1 MAIYA
6 INFKSTINLVVMKYL
21 LGLLI
26 VVCVGWQSCAND
38 NNIIENYS
46 SQKCGM
52 TPEEVEVKIE
62 EIREKYPNIKN
73 WYYEVKDYDSI
84 SNQDLVLLEKRIR
97 EMSEWVDEQ
106 ENL

>member
-1 MAIYA
+1 
-6 INFKSTINLVVMKYL
+6 MKHLIYL
-21 LGLLI
+21 LLFVFCLCGHG
-26 VVCVGWQSCAND
+26 CTND
-38 NNIIENYS
+38 DYVIEDCP

-52 TPEEVEVKIE
+52 TPEEVEVRDE

-97 EMSEWVDEQ
+97 EMSEWVDEN
-106 ENL
+106 EVKNK

>member
-1 MAIYA
+1 
-6 INFKSTINLVVMKYL
+6 MKYL

>member
-1 MAIYA
+1 
-6 INFKSTINLVVMKYL
+6 MKHLIYL
-21 LGLLI
+21 LLFVFCLCGHG
-26 VVCVGWQSCAND
+26 CTND
-38 NNIIENYS
+38 DYVIEDCP

-52 TPEEVEVKIE
+52 TPEEVEVRVE

-97 EMSEWVDEQ
+97 EMSEWVG
-106 ENL
+106 ENEVKNK

>member
-1 MAIYA
+1 MCGHGC
-6 INFKSTINLVVMKYL
+6 T
-21 LGLLI
+21 
-26 VVCVGWQSCAND
+26 ND
-38 NNIIENYS
+38 DNIIEDCS

-52 TPEEVEVKIE
+52 TPEEVETRVE

-84 SNQDLVLLEKRIR
+84 SNQDLVLLEKKIR

-106 ENL
+106 ENLIN

>member
-1 MAIYA
+1 
-6 INFKSTINLVVMKYL
+6 MKHLIYL
-21 LGLLI
+21 LLFVFCLCGHG
-26 VVCVGWQSCAND
+26 CTND
-38 NNIIENYS
+38 DYVIEDCP

-52 TPEEVEVKIE
+52 TPEEVEVRVE

-97 EMSEWVDEQ
+97 EMSEWVDEN
-106 ENL
+106 EGKNK

>member
-1 MAIYA
+1 
-6 INFKSTINLVVMKYL
+6 MKYL
-21 LGLLI
+21 LGVLI

>member
-1 MAIYA
+1 M
-6 INFKSTINLVVMKYL
+6 KNLIYL
-21 LGLLI
+21 LLFVFCLCGHG
-26 VVCVGWQSCAND
+26 CTND
-38 NNIIENYS
+38 DYVIEDCP

-52 TPEEVEVKIE
+52 TPEEVEVRVE

-97 EMSEWVDEQ
+97 EMSEWVDEN
-106 ENL
+106 EVKNK

>member
-1 MAIYA
+1 M
-6 INFKSTINLVVMKYL
+6 NFMKHLIYL
-21 LGLLI
+21 LLFVFCLCGHG
-26 VVCVGWQSCAND
+26 CTND
-38 NNIIENYS
+38 DYVIEDCP

-52 TPEEVEVKIE
+52 TPEEVEVRVE

-97 EMSEWVDEQ
+97 EMSEWVDEN
-106 ENL
+106 EVKDK

>member
-1 MAIYA
+1 
-6 INFKSTINLVVMKYL
+6 MKHLIYL
-21 LGLLI
+21 LLFVFCLCGHG
-26 VVCVGWQSCAND
+26 CTND
-38 NNIIENYS
+38 DYVIEGCP

-52 TPEEVEVKIE
+52 TPEEVEVRVE

-97 EMSEWVDEQ
+97 EMSEWVDEN
-106 ENL
+106 EVKNK

>member
-1 MAIYA
+1 
-6 INFKSTINLVVMKYL
+6 MKHLICL
-21 LGLLI
+21 LLFVFCLCGHG
-26 VVCVGWQSCAND
+26 CTND
-38 NNIIENYS
+38 DYVIEDCP

-52 TPEEVEVKIE
+52 TPEEVEVRVE

-97 EMSEWVDEQ
+97 EMSEWVDEN
-106 ENL
+106 EVKNK

>member
-6 INFKSTINLVVMKYL
+6 INFKSIINLVVMKYL

>member
-1 MAIYA
+1 
-6 INFKSTINLVVMKYL
+6 MKYL

-52 TPEEVEVKIE
+52 TPEEVEAKVE

-84 SNQDLVLLEKRIR
+84 SNKDLDLLEEKIKKL
-97 EMSEWVDEQ
+97 SEWVDENEVKDQ
-106 ENL
+106 

>member
-1 MAIYA
+1 
-6 INFKSTINLVVMKYL
+6 MKYL

-38 NNIIENYS
+38 DTIIEDCP

-52 TPEEVEVKIE
+52 TPEEVEVRVE
-62 EIREKYPNIKN
+62 EIRKKYPDIKN

-84 SNQDLVLLEKRIR
+84 SKKDLDLLEEKIKKL
-97 EMSEWVDEQ
+97 SEWVDEDKVKDQ
-106 ENL
+106 

>member
-1 MAIYA
+1 
-6 INFKSTINLVVMKYL
+6 MKYL

-52 TPEEVEVKIE
+52 TPEEVEVRVE
-62 EIREKYPNIKN
+62 EIRKKYPDIKN

>member
-1 MAIYA
+1 
-6 INFKSTINLVVMKYL
+6 MKHLIYL
-21 LGLLI
+21 LLFVFCLCGHG
-26 VVCVGWQSCAND
+26 CTND
-38 NNIIENYS
+38 DYVIEDCP

-52 TPEEVEVKIE
+52 TPEEVEVRVE

-97 EMSEWVDEQ
+97 EMSECVIG
-106 ENL
+106 